1 MGTVRVTVAICT
13 HNRADHL
20 EAALRSVKD
29 QVVDGAPVEVIVVDN
44 ASTDATKALVAAHPG
59 VLYAFEERLGLSHAR
74 NRALAEATGEIVAF
88 LDDDAVAAAGWA
100 QHHAAAFAD
109 AGVGATGGLI
119 TLVWPS
125 SRPRWMPSAL
135 DGLFA
140 GLDLGPAPRDFEP
153 GQSPFGANMAL
164 RRSTALDVGAFNPA
178 LGRSGTSLISNEET
192 EFFARLRRTH
202 RVRYLPGAAVVHTVV
217 PGRDRLSF
225 VLRRAYAGG
234 RSDVI
239 AGSVPSKA
247 MVARSL
253 LGNTARMVTR
263 RGGGER
269 GLRGAVAGA
278 AWAAQDLG
286 RLLS

>member
-1 MGTVRVTVAICT
+1 MRCVRVTVAICT
-13 HNRADHL
+13 HNRADYL

-29 QVVDGAPVEVIVVDN
+29 QVVDGAPVEVIVIDN
-44 ASTDATKALVAAHPG
+44 ASTDATKRVVAACPG
-59 VLYAFEERLGLSHAR
+59 VVYAFEARLGLSHAR
-74 NRALAEATGEIVAF
+74 NRALTDSTGEIVAF
-88 LDDDAVAAAGWA
+88 LDDDAVAADGWA
-100 QHHAAAFAD
+100 QHHATAFAD

-125 SRPRWMPSAL
+125 ARPRWMPSAL

-140 GLDLGPAPRDFEP
+140 GLDLGPTARDFEP
-153 GQSPFGANMAL
+153 GTGPFGANMAV
-164 RRSTALDVGAFNPA
+164 RRSTALELGGFNEA

-192 EFFARLRRTH
+192 EFFARLRQSH
-202 RVRYLPGAAVVHTVV
+202 RVRYVPDAVVAHTVV
-217 PGRDRLSF
+217 PGRDRLGF

-234 RSDVI
+234 RSDAI
-239 AGSVPSKA
+239 AGTAGTKA
-247 MVARSL
+247 SAARSL
-253 LGNTARMVTR
+253 LGNTARVVTR

-269 GLRGAVAGA
+269 GWRGAVAGA